1 MKKKSTDND
10 NLQGLFQPTFGNRP
24 EQYIGRDG
32 VIEQF
37 MEGLREPVGSRNR
50 CTLFLG
56 QRGMGKTALLLEL
69 SDRATKAGY
78 VVARVTAHEGM
89 PKAIIEQFQL
99 NGSQYFNDEKRK
111 MTGVTAGVL
120 GFTLGLTFSEA
131 AERQYGFRSK
141 MSLLCDK
148 LAEKGKGALILIDE
162 VRTST
167 AMREVAAAYQ
177 ELVGDKK
184 NVAIAM
190 AGLPH
195 AVSSV
200 LNDQVLTFLNRAT
213 KVELGLISTNLIR
226 AYYERAFKTVGVK
239 ISDTLLDRAALA
251 TRGFPYLMQLIGYY
265 LIQYT
270 EEGGTVNSKIM
281 DKVEKAAMSDM
292 EDNVFKPILSPL
304 SDNDLLFLKA
314 MARQGDVVTTAKL
327 QSALGKKG
335 PAIQPY
341 RKRLLDAGVIES
353 PRRGELVFA
362 VPYLA
367 EYLLENGN
375 KEELSPIT
383 LPAAP

>member
-1 MKKKSTDND
+1 MNKMEDAYS
-10 NLQGLFQPTFGNRP
+10 LFQPTFGNRP
-24 EQYIGRDG
+24 EKYIGRDG

-37 MEGLREPVGSRNR
+37 MAGLREPVGSRNR

-69 SDRATKAGY
+69 SDRAQRAGF

-89 PKAIIEQFQL
+89 PQAIIEQFQL
-99 NGSQYFNDEKRK
+99 NGSKFFNDNKRK
-111 MTGVTAGVL
+111 LTGVTAGAL
-120 GFTLGLTFSEA
+120 GFSFGLTFSEA

-162 VRTST
+162 VRTSV
-167 AMREVAAAYQ
+167 AMREVASAYQ
-177 ELVGDKK
+177 ELVGDRK

-200 LNDQVLTFLNRAT
+200 LNDSVLTFLNRAI
-213 KVELGLISTNLIR
+213 KVELGTISTQLIR
-226 AYYERAFKTVGVK
+226 AYYEKAFRLVGIT
-239 ISDTLLDRAALA
+239 ISDELLDRAALS

-265 LIQYT
+265 VIQYT
-270 EEGGTVNSKIM
+270 PKGGTVTDEVMNKS
-281 DKVEKAAMSDM
+281 EKAAMKDM
-292 EDNVFKPILSPL
+292 EDNVFKPILTPL
-304 SDNDLLFLKA
+304 SDNDRVFLQA
-314 MARQGDVVTTAKL
+314 LARCGGTATTSKL
-327 QSALGKKG
+327 QANLGKKG

-341 RKRLLDAGVIES
+341 RKRMIEAGIIEA

-367 EYLLENGN
+367 DFLLSN
-375 KEELSPIT
+375 T
-383 LPAAP
+383 

>member
-1 MKKKSTDND
+1 MKKNYQESA
-10 NLQGLFQPTFGNRP
+10 QGLFQPTFGNRP

-32 VIEQF
+32 VIDQF
-37 MEGLREPVGSRNR
+37 MAGLKEPIGSRNR

-69 SDRATKAGY
+69 SDRASKEGY

-89 PKAIIEQFQL
+89 SQAIIEQFQL
-99 NGSQYFNDEKRK
+99 NGSKYFNDEKRK
-111 MTGVTAGVL
+111 LTGMTASVL
-120 GFTLGLTFSEA
+120 GFSFGLTFSEA

-148 LAEKGKGALILIDE
+148 IAEKDKGALILIDE
-162 VRTST
+162 VRTSA

-177 ELVGDKK
+177 ELVGDRK

-195 AVSSV
+195 AVSNL
-200 LNDQVLTFLNRAT
+200 LNDSVLTFLNRAT
-213 KVELGLISTNLIR
+213 RVELGLISTNLIR
-226 AYYERAFKTVGVK
+226 AYYERAFNSIK
-239 ISDTLLDRAALA
+239 IEASDDILDRAALS

-265 LIQYT
+265 VIQYT
-270 EEGGTVNSKIM
+270 PERGVVTDSIM
-281 DKVEKAAMSDM
+281 DKAEKSAMGDM
-292 EDNVFKPILSPL
+292 EKNVFEPILNPL
-304 SDNDLLFLKA
+304 SDNDKIFLKA
-314 MARQGDVVTTAKL
+314 LARCGGTVTTAKL
-327 QSALGKKG
+327 QAELGREG

-341 RKRLLDAGVIES
+341 RKRLIEAGVFEA

-367 EYLLENGN
+367 EYLLGQG
-375 KEELSPIT
+375 LQMDA
-383 LPAAP
+383 LL

>member
-1 MKKKSTDND
+1 MKEKGTGSGDW
-10 NLQGLFQPTFGNRP
+10 GLFQPTFGNRP
-24 EQYIGRDG
+24 EQFIGRDG
-32 VIEQF
+32 VIEHF
-37 MEGLREPVGSRNR
+37 MEGLQEPIGSRNR

-99 NGSQYFNDEKRK
+99 NGSEYFKDEKRK

-120 GFTLGLTFSEA
+120 GFSFGLTFSEA

-148 LAEKGKGALILIDE
+148 LAEKGMGALILIDE
-162 VRTST
+162 VRTSA
-167 AMREVAAAYQ
+167 AMREVAASYQ
-177 ELVGDKK
+177 ELVGDMK

-200 LNDQVLTFLNRAT
+200 LNDSVLTFLNRAS
-213 KVELGLISTNLIR
+213 KVELGLISTHLIR
-226 AYYERAFKTVGVK
+226 AYYEKVFRSIGLGV
-239 ISDTLLDRAALA
+239 SDAILDRAAIA

-265 LIQYT
+265 IIQYT
-270 EEGGTVNSKIM
+270 EKGGTVDSAIM
-281 DKVEKAAMSDM
+281 DKVEKAALGDM

-304 SDNDLLFLKA
+304 SDNDKIFLKA
-314 MARQGDVVTTAKL
+314 MARQGDTVTTAKL
-327 QSALGKKG
+327 QAALGKKG

-341 RKRLLDAGVIES
+341 RKRLLDAGVIEA

-367 EYLLENGN
+367 DYLLQM
-375 KEELSPIT
+375 
-383 LPAAP
+383 

>member
-1 MKKKSTDND
+1 MKKESRRVV
-10 NLQGLFQPTFGNRP
+10 FQPTFGNRP
-24 EQYIGRDG
+24 DQYIGRDG

-37 MEGLREPVGSRNR
+37 MTGLQEPVGSRNR

-69 SDRATKAGY
+69 SDRAARADY

-89 PKAIIEQFQL
+89 PQAIIEQFQL
-99 NGSQYFNDEKRK
+99 NGSAFFKDEKRK
-111 MTGVTAGVL
+111 LSGVTAGAL
-120 GFTLGLTFSEA
+120 GFSFGLTFSEVT
-131 AERQYGFRSK
+131 ERQYGFRSK

-162 VRTST
+162 VRTSA
-167 AMREVAAAYQ
+167 AMREVASAYQ
-177 ELVGDKK
+177 ELVGDGK
-184 NVAIAM
+184 NIAIAM

-213 KVELGLISTNLIR
+213 RVELGLISANLIR
-226 AYYERAFKTVGVK
+226 AYYERAFKEIGVK
-239 ISDTLLDRAALA
+239 IRDEFLDRAALA

-265 LIQYT
+265 VIQYT
-270 EEGGTVNSKIM
+270 EEGGTVDTTIM
-281 DKVEKAAMSDM
+281 DKAEKSAMGDM
-292 EDNVFKPILSPL
+292 ENNVFKPILSPL
-304 SDNDLLFLKA
+304 SDNDRTFLKA
-314 MARQGDVVTTAKL
+314 MACQGETISTAKL
-327 QSALGKKG
+327 QEALGKKG

-341 RKRLLDAGVIES
+341 RKRLLDAGVIEA

-367 EYLLENGN
+367 EYLISL
-375 KEELSPIT
+375 
-383 LPAAP
+383 

>member
-1 MKKKSTDND
+1 MDKNEDIYS
-10 NLQGLFQPTFGNRP
+10 LFQPTFGNRP

-37 MEGLREPVGSRNR
+37 MAGLTEPVGSRNR

-69 SDRATKAGY
+69 NDRAQKAGY

-89 PKAIIEQFQL
+89 PQAIIEQFQL
-99 NGSQYFNDEKRK
+99 NGSKFFNDDKRK
-111 MTGVTAGVL
+111 LTGVSAGAL
-120 GFTLGLTFSEA
+120 GFSFGLTFSEA
-131 AERQYGFRSK
+131 AQRQYGFRSK

-162 VRTST
+162 VCTSA
-167 AMREVAAAYQ
+167 AMREVASAYQ
-177 ELVGDKK
+177 ELVGDRK
-184 NVAIAM
+184 NIAIAM

-200 LNDQVLTFLNRAT
+200 LNDSVLTFLNRAT

-226 AYYERAFKTVGVK
+226 AYYERAFKSIGIK
-239 ISDTLLDRAALA
+239 ASDEILDHAALS

-265 LIQYT
+265 MIQYT
-270 EEGGTVNSKIM
+270 PRDEVVTDDIM
-281 DKVEKAAMSDM
+281 NKAEKAAMKDM
-292 EDNVFKPILSPL
+292 DDNVFKPILAPL
-304 SDNDLLFLKA
+304 SDNDRIFLQA
-314 MARQGDVVTTAKL
+314 IAHCGGTVTTSKL
-327 QSALGKKG
+327 QAKLGKKG

-341 RKRLLDAGVIES
+341 RKRLIEAGVIES

-367 EYLLENGN
+367 DYLL
-375 KEELSPIT
+375 T
-383 LPAAP
+383 L

>member
-1 MKKKSTDND
+1 MDKSNVHSV
-10 NLQGLFQPTFGNRP
+10 FQPTFGNRP
-24 EQYIGRDG
+24 DQYIGRDG

-37 MEGLREPVGSRNR
+37 MSGLQEPVGSRHR

-99 NGSQYFNDEKRK
+99 NGSSYFNDEKRK
-111 MTGVTAGVL
+111 LTGVTAGAL
-120 GFTLGLTFSEA
+120 GFTFGLTFSEA

-162 VRTST
+162 VRTSP

-184 NVAIAM
+184 NIAIAM

-200 LNDQVLTFLNRAT
+200 LNDSVLTFLNRAS

-226 AYYERAFKTVGVK
+226 AYYESVFRSIGITAPDD
-239 ISDTLLDRAALA
+239 ILDRAALA

-265 LIQYT
+265 MIQYAKDG
-270 EEGGTVNSKIM
+270 EAMSSEAM
-281 DKVEKAAMSDM
+281 DKAEKAAMGDM
-292 EDNVFKPILSPL
+292 EDNVFKPILAPL
-304 SDNDLLFLKA
+304 SDNDQIFLRA
-314 MARQGDVVTTAKL
+314 LARCGGVVTTAEL
-327 QSALGKKG
+327 QAALGEKG

-341 RKRLLDAGVIES
+341 RKRLLEAGVIEA

-367 EYLLENGN
+367 EFLKNN
-375 KEELSPIT
+375 R
-383 LPAAP
+383 

>member
-1 MKKKSTDND
+1 MA
-10 NLQGLFQPTFGNRP
+10 
-24 EQYIGRDG
+24 
-32 VIEQF
+32 
-37 MEGLREPVGSRNR
+37 GLREPVGSRNR

-69 SDRATKAGY
+69 SDRAQRAGF

-89 PKAIIEQFQL
+89 PQAIIEQFQL
-99 NGSQYFNDEKRK
+99 NGSKFFNDNKRK
-111 MTGVTAGVL
+111 LTGVTAGAL
-120 GFTLGLTFSEA
+120 GFSFGLTFSEA

-162 VRTST
+162 VRTSV
-167 AMREVAAAYQ
+167 AMREVASAYQ
-177 ELVGDKK
+177 ELVGDRK

-200 LNDQVLTFLNRAT
+200 LNDSVLTFLNRAI
-213 KVELGLISTNLIR
+213 KVELGTISTQLIR
-226 AYYERAFKTVGVK
+226 AYYEKAFRLVGIT
-239 ISDTLLDRAALA
+239 ISDELLDRAALS

-265 LIQYT
+265 VIQYT
-270 EEGGTVNSKIM
+270 PKGGTVTDEVMNKS
-281 DKVEKAAMSDM
+281 EKAAMKDM
-292 EDNVFKPILSPL
+292 EDNVFKPILTPL
-304 SDNDLLFLKA
+304 SDNDRVFLQA
-314 MARQGDVVTTAKL
+314 LARCGGTATTSKL
-327 QSALGKKG
+327 QANLGKKG

-341 RKRLLDAGVIES
+341 RKRMIEAGIIEA

-367 EYLLENGN
+367 DFLL
-375 KEELSPIT
+375 S
-383 LPAAP
+383 

>member
-1 MKKKSTDND
+1 MNKKEDIQS
-10 NLQGLFQPTFGNRP
+10 LFQPTFGNRP

-37 MEGLREPVGSRNR
+37 MAGLKEPVGSRNR

-69 SDRATKAGY
+69 SDRAQKAGY

-89 PKAIIEQFQL
+89 PQAIIEQFQL
-99 NGSQYFNDEKRK
+99 NGSKFFNDDKRK
-111 MTGVTAGVL
+111 LTGVSAGAL
-120 GFTLGLTFSEA
+120 GFSFGLTFSEA
-131 AERQYGFRSK
+131 TQRQYGFRSK

-162 VRTST
+162 VRTSA
-167 AMREVAAAYQ
+167 AMREVASAYQ
-177 ELVGDKK
+177 ELVGDRK
-184 NVAIAM
+184 NIAIAM

-195 AVSSV
+195 AISSV
-200 LNDQVLTFLNRAT
+200 LNDSVLTFLNRAT

-226 AYYERAFKTVGVK
+226 AYFERAFKSIGIK
-239 ISDTLLDRAALA
+239 ASDEILDRAALS

-270 EEGGTVNSKIM
+270 QKGESITDDIM
-281 DKVEKAAMSDM
+281 NKSEKAAMKDM
-292 EDNVFKPILSPL
+292 DDNVFKPILAPL
-304 SDNDLLFLKA
+304 SDNDRVFLEA
-314 MARQGDVVTTAKL
+314 IARCGGTVTTAQL
-327 QSALGKKG
+327 QEQLGKGG

-341 RKRLLDAGVIES
+341 RKRLIEAGVIEA
-353 PRRGELVFA
+353 PRRGELEFA

-367 EYLLENGN
+367 DYLL
-375 KEELSPIT
+375 
-383 LPAAP
+383 AQ

>member
-1 MKKKSTDND
+1 MDKNEDIYS
-10 NLQGLFQPTFGNRP
+10 LFQPTFGNRP

-37 MEGLREPVGSRNR
+37 MAGLTEPVGSRNR

-69 SDRATKAGY
+69 NDRAQKAGY

-89 PKAIIEQFQL
+89 PQAIIEQFQL
-99 NGSQYFNDEKRK
+99 NGSKFFNDDKRK
-111 MTGVTAGVL
+111 LTGVSAGAL
-120 GFTLGLTFSEA
+120 GFSFGLTFSEA
-131 AERQYGFRSK
+131 AQRQYGFRSK

-162 VRTST
+162 VCTSA
-167 AMREVAAAYQ
+167 AMREVASAYQ
-177 ELVGDKK
+177 ELVGDRK
-184 NVAIAM
+184 NIAIAM

-200 LNDQVLTFLNRAT
+200 LNDSVLTFLNRAT

-226 AYYERAFKTVGVK
+226 AYYERAFKSIGIK
-239 ISDTLLDRAALA
+239 ASNEILDHAALS

-265 LIQYT
+265 MIQYT
-270 EEGGTVNSKIM
+270 PRDEVVTDDIM
-281 DKVEKAAMSDM
+281 NKAEKAAMKDM
-292 EDNVFKPILSPL
+292 DDNVFKPILTPL
-304 SDNDLLFLKA
+304 SDNDRIFLQA
-314 MARQGDVVTTAKL
+314 IAHCGGTVTTSKL
-327 QSALGKKG
+327 QAKLGKKG

-341 RKRLLDAGVIES
+341 RKRLIEAGVIES

-367 EYLLENGN
+367 DYLL
-375 KEELSPIT
+375 T
-383 LPAAP
+383 L

>member
-1 MKKKSTDND
+1 MKKTDTINSHVV
-10 NLQGLFQPTFGNRP
+10 FQPTFGNRP
-24 EQYIGRDG
+24 DQYIGRDG

-37 MEGLREPVGSRNR
+37 MEGLQEPIGSRNR

-69 SDRATKAGY
+69 SDRAAKAGY

-99 NGSQYFNDEKRK
+99 NGSAFFNDEKRQL
-111 MTGVTAGVL
+111 TGVTAGVL
-120 GFTLGLTFSEA
+120 GFSFGLTFSEA

-162 VRTST
+162 VYTSA
-167 AMREVAAAYQ
+167 AMREVASAYQ
-177 ELVGDKK
+177 ELVGDGK
-184 NVAIAM
+184 NIAIAM

-200 LNDQVLTFLNRAT
+200 LNDKVLTFLNRAT

-226 AYYERAFKTVGVK
+226 AYYERAFKLVGIKV
-239 ISDTLLDRAALA
+239 SDEMLERAALA
-251 TRGFPYLMQLIGYY
+251 TRGFPYLMQLVGYY
-265 LIQYT
+265 VIQYT
-270 EEGGTVNSKIM
+270 GKGEFVDSSIM
-281 DKVEKAAMSDM
+281 DKVEKAAMGDM
-292 EDNVFKPILSPL
+292 DDNVFKPILSPL
-304 SDNDLLFLKA
+304 SDNDIVFLKA
-314 MARQGDVVTTAKL
+314 MARCGGMVTTAKL
-327 QSALGKKG
+327 QAALGKKG

-341 RKRLLDAGVIES
+341 RKRLLDAGVIEA

-362 VPYLA
+362 VPYLSD
-367 EYLLENGN
+367 YLLN
-375 KEELSPIT
+375 KS
-383 LPAAP
+383 

>member
-1 MKKKSTDND
+1 MNKMEDAYS
-10 NLQGLFQPTFGNRP
+10 LFQPTFGNRP
-24 EQYIGRDG
+24 EKYIGRDW

-37 MEGLREPVGSRNR
+37 MAGLREPVGSRNR

-69 SDRATKAGY
+69 SDRAQRAGF

-89 PKAIIEQFQL
+89 PQAIIEQFQL
-99 NGSQYFNDEKRK
+99 NGSKFFNDNKRK
-111 MTGVTAGVL
+111 LTGVTAGAL
-120 GFTLGLTFSEA
+120 GFSFGLTFSEA

-162 VRTST
+162 VRTSV
-167 AMREVAAAYQ
+167 AMREVASAYQ
-177 ELVGDKK
+177 ELVGDRK

-200 LNDQVLTFLNRAT
+200 LNDSVLTFLNRAI
-213 KVELGLISTNLIR
+213 KVELGTISTQLIR
-226 AYYERAFKTVGVK
+226 AYYEKAFRLVGIT
-239 ISDTLLDRAALA
+239 ISDELLDRAALS

-265 LIQYT
+265 VIQYT
-270 EEGGTVNSKIM
+270 PKGGTVTDEVMNKS
-281 DKVEKAAMSDM
+281 EKAAMKDM
-292 EDNVFKPILSPL
+292 EDNVFKPILTPL
-304 SDNDLLFLKA
+304 SDNDRVFLQA
-314 MARQGDVVTTAKL
+314 LARCGGTATTSKL
-327 QSALGKKG
+327 QANLGKKG

-341 RKRLLDAGVIES
+341 RKRMIEAGIIEA

-367 EYLLENGN
+367 DFLL
-375 KEELSPIT
+375 S
-383 LPAAP
+383 